1 VVLSHPS
8 KADLAVYSSVGL
20 IFHHLIPLEK
30 ESGLLYLIRS
40 DSEVVIVTGELTVA
54 LISIAPRIVEIQFA
68 QSVSIWLISK

>member
-1 VVLSHPS
+1 
-8 KADLAVYSSVGL
+8 VGL
-20 IFHHLIPLEK
+20 IFHHLILREK